1 MLQIKEQYSP
11 VVTREFVKGRP
22 SIVKVERSYNKKK
35 KKTITHVS
43 VMKRKQDVET
53 RSYKSSQNMEEQ
65 RITKKQSTII
75 RLKV

>member
-35 KKTITHVS
+35 KNNYTCLSYEK
-43 VMKRKQDVET
+43 ET
-53 RSYKSSQNMEEQ
+53 GCRNK
-65 RITKKQSTII
+65 I
-75 RLKV
+75 L